1 MTQIFDELTATSTAK
16 KVTPGTTRA
25 VNGKNYVYVQLSASA
40 TGAAANGT
48 VLYSTLSDSN
58 VVTDDIS
65 ATHPNLVRGVAIG
78 AIAAGA
84 FGWIQ
89 SWGDHSAVK
98 TDGGDDIA
106 TGDAIIGDATVD
118 GVCDSVAAGTAPTH
132 KVIGFATSADSD
144 TADTVAAFLTLEKG
158 D

>member
-1 MTQIFDELTATSTAK
+1 MSNIFDELTATGMTRK
-16 KVTPGTTRA
+16 FTLGTTRCA
-25 VNGKNYVYVQLSASA
+25 GGRNYVYVQLCSS
-40 TGAAANGT
+40 AANAAVAGT
-48 VLYSTLSDSN
+48 VLYGTPADSN

-65 ATHPNLVRGVAIG
+65 ASHPNLVRGVAIG
-78 AIAAGA
+78 PLAIGA

-89 SWGDHSAVK
+89 TWGEHSAVK

-106 TGDAIIGDATVD
+106 TGDAIIGDPTVD

-132 KVIGFATSADSD
+132 KVVGFATSADSN
-144 TADTVAAFLTLEKG
+144 TANTVAAYLTLEKG